1 MKNILSKRSSLAVNI
16 IGVILILLLVFALV
30 MSALGY
36 ASFTK
41 SFEEEYSDS
50 TFHIAS
56 TAAKLV
62 NGDRLDIYLAGWETE
77 EYARTK
83 NVLDAYCK
91 NMGVSLIYV
100 IWVDQSDYGS
110 FVSVFNSVNNDVD
123 NSEYVE
129 WELGHWRKATNAE
142 YREKYR
148 AIYEEGSLCETVY
161 RAKPTDGAHPH
172 ITTMVPVNNSDGQ
185 VSGILCVQR
194 PMRELKEARES
205 YLVTIGFSTLM
216 LAIVASVFT
225 VLFLKETYIVPIEKI
240 SEEAT
245 RFARENSKGQDLGQI
260 SNIDE
265 IAKLSDSIE
274 QMETEMLQRM
284 EELTAITAERE
295 RIGAELVLAGTIQDN
310 SVPSVFPAFPDRKDF
325 DIYAFM
331 EPAKEVGGDLYNF
344 FLIDEDHLAF
354 VMGDVSGKGVPAA
367 LFMMVTNILISDH
380 VKMGVSPADV
390 LNYVNAEICKHNKA
404 DMFVTLWLGVLEL
417 STGKIVAAN
426 AGHDDAAVLRRDGV
440 CELFKSRHGLVVG
453 AFPESRYRN
462 FELQLQP
469 GDKLFL
475 YTDGVPEATDK
486 DEKMFTID
494 RMLRVLNQ
502 AKDRDPKGVLDAVYA
517 GVNDFVG
524 EAPQFDD
531 LTMLCIELK
540 GPDKA

>member
-36 ASFTK
+36 ASYTK
-41 SFEEEYSDS
+41 AFEEEYSNS

-56 TAAKLV
+56 TAARLV
-62 NGDRLDIYLAGWETE
+62 NVDRLDLYLAGGEPE
-77 EYARTK
+77 EYAHTK
-83 NVLDAYCK
+83 RILDSYCK
-91 NMGVSLIYV
+91 NMGVSLIYL
-100 IWVDQSDYGS
+100 IWVDSSDYGS
-110 FVSVFNSVNNDVD
+110 FVSVFNSVNNEVD
-123 NSEYVE
+123 NSEYTE

-245 RFARENSKGQDLGQI
+245 RFARENSKGEDLGQI

-295 RIGAELVLAGTIQDN
+295 RIGAELALAGTIQDN
-310 SVPSVFPAFPDRKDF
+310 SVPS
-325 DIYAFM
+325 

-494 RMLRVLNQ
+494 RMLRVLNE